1 MLTDIPFEY
10 HPDITDNFVDALYS
24 APGNTLEDVE
34 FNLASKFGWIKAAHH
49 DRITNGNAGFDSVV
63 KVMEMIKQ
71 NITIRKIFS
80 EMATS
85 ARNEEDPL
93 AAALI
98 VQNLIELGGSLL
110 KYVDEHG
117 ATNESL
123 ITFAMINY

>member
-24 APGNTLEDVE
+24 APGNALEDVE
-34 FNLASKFGWIKAAHH
+34 FNLASKFAWIKAAHR

-71 NITIRKIFS
+71 NKEVRELFS
-80 EMATS
+80 EMATL
-85 ARNEEDPL
+85 ARKEDEPF

-98 VQNLIELGGSLL
+98 EQNLIELGGSLL